1 VQKFGVVRSASEAK
15 QVANN
20 LHAQVSDGGIAAVF
34 SSPSS
39 GSQR

>member
-1 VQKFGVVRSASEAK
+1 
-15 QVANN
+15 VANN

-39 GSQR
+39 GSTLTHR